1 MSTTAST
8 APRPTP
14 ETPLYPY
21 GTMLADAEGYL
32 YDTDGTAVTLN
43 GRHVTTTELDIA
55 ADDCESGL

>member
-32 YDTDGTAVTLN
+32 YDIETPGGGVSN
-43 GRHVTTTELDIA
+43 E
-55 ADDCESGL
+55 